1 MNRTAPLLAVLVLLV
16 AGVAAPAAASAAG
29 SPGTAD
35 HAAQAEA
42 ETAAPN
48 ESVESDSPG
57 AHFAGVIDVQ
67 EAEVESELEGRA
79 FGIQV
84 ARANSNESKAAV
96 VAEEVDELTRRMEAL
111 RDRKQSLSEARE
123 NGNISQARYR
133 AEMAALAA
141 RSAAVERQLDRTEA
155 ASRGMPDHVLESN
168 GVNRSEI
175 ETIRNE
181 SRSVA
186 ASDVPG
192 AASDRAGGG
201 LAAGNASPG
210 RPETVPGQPGPPAE
224 ANGSD
229 DNGNGPG
236 NAPGANSSGPP
247 TNAGPP
253 TYAGQPDDSN
263 DRTETSASSSSN
275 GNGAT
280 PTSATTTT
288 NGSNASPAS
297 NGRGPPEEA
306 NDDGTTTSQPDGP
319 GDDETGTDGRG
330 PPSSPGGGR

>member
-35 HAAQAEA
+35 HADQAEA

-111 RDRKQSLSEARE
+111 RDREQSLSEARE

-201 LAAGNASPG
+201 LAAGNTSPG

-229 DNGNGPG
+229 DGNGPG

-253 TYAGQPDDSN
+253 TYAGQPDDPN

-297 NGRGPPEEA
+297 NGRGPSEVA
-306 NDDGTTTSQPDGP
+306 NDDATTTSQPDDP
-319 GDDETGTDGRG
+319 GDDENGSNGRG